1 MNFKE
6 NKAFVIVFLS
16 ATENIK
22 FSFFLICFNKKV
34 NVEMPLV
41 LHIYVKGVDLY
52 LLLLSG
58 EQLYRTTGLL
68 WNTPLHSIYTTRQP
82 AFVIRSVINNLDVA
96 YIACL
101 YFDFISIQENQI

>member
-1 MNFKE
+1 MSKCH
-6 NKAFVIVFLS
+6 LYY
-16 ATENIK
+16 
-22 FSFFLICFNKKV
+22 
-34 NVEMPLV
+34 
-41 LHIYVKGVDLY
+41 IYVKGVDLY

-101 YFDFISIQENQI
+101 YFDFISIQENQSYLYAYTVNAIYFGVFT